1 MCFYVGDC
9 HYYLG
14 FKIGARLYTRRSFI
28 LNERVRAGMAS
39 SGGIELVSILATMT
53 IDVYYMQMLV

>member
-1 MCFYVGDC
+1 MYFDVVDRL
-9 HYYLG
+9 YYLR
-14 FKIGARLYTRRSFI
+14 FTIGAPLYTRRSFI

-39 SGGIELVSILATMT
+39 SGGIELVSLLATMT